1 MTDTTSSGNAES
13 AESADNGADKYMVPA
28 LERGLRLLQEF
39 GRGNATLGAPELA
52 RRLQLPRATIF
63 RMLNT
68 LEAMGFLQRAEG
80 SNDYRLGLSVLRLG
94 YDYLSTQPLAQL
106 AEPVLQA
113 LCERLGFTTNLAL
126 LDGTSVVYVA
136 RIAPAGAFQGAVRV
150 GSRLP
155 AHATVLGRALLQ
167 DMDADQLR
175 ELFGG
180 SELPQFSESTPR
192 DVQQLQQLLL
202 QDRERGYAMGEGFYE
217 PGVSSIAAPV
227 RDAQGRII
235 AGLGMAVAFTEIAP
249 GRMAHWV
256 EQVREAAVE
265 LTGHLRTQHPG
276 FLR

>member
-1 MTDTTSSGNAES
+1 MSDTSETLSN
-13 AESADNGADKYMVPA
+13 DNDRYTVPA
-28 LERGLRLLQEF
+28 LERGLRLLACFTPSQPVWS
-39 GRGNATLGAPELA
+39 APDLA
-52 RRLQLPRATIF
+52 RTLALPRSTVF
-63 RMLNT
+63 RMLTT
-68 LEAMGFLQRAEG
+68 LENMGYLQRSGTE
-80 SNDYRLGLSVLRLG
+80 YRLGLSVLRLG

-106 AEPVLQA
+106 AEP
-113 LCERLGFTTNLAL
+113 
-126 LDGTSVVYVA
+126 
-136 RIAPAGAFQGAVRV
+136 
-150 GSRLP
+150 
-155 AHATVLGRALLQ
+155 LLQ

>member
-1 MTDTTSSGNAES
+1 MSDTSETLSN
-13 AESADNGADKYMVPA
+13 DNDRYTVPA
-28 LERGLRLLQEF
+28 LERGLRLLACFTPSQPVWS
-39 GRGNATLGAPELA
+39 APDLA
-52 RRLQLPRATIF
+52 RTLALPRSTVF
-63 RMLNT
+63 RMLTT
-68 LEAMGFLQRAEG
+68 LEGMGYLQRSGTE
-80 SNDYRLGLSVLRLG
+80 YRLGLAVLRLG

-106 AEPVLQA
+106 AEPVLQS
-113 LCERLGFTTNLAL
+113 LCDRLGFTTNLAL

-175 ELFGG
+175 QLFGG